1 MRRQPW
7 RLGSA
12 YRLLSSALQIAFNV
26 SAMELEIRPEPDDD
40 ERAAIAA
47 SLGEGP
53 DLPGAYRSAWR
64 REAADEALEPLET

>member
-1 MRRQPW
+1 
-7 RLGSA
+7 
-12 YRLLSSALQIAFNV
+12 
-26 SAMELEIRPEPDDD
+26 MELEIRPEPDDD